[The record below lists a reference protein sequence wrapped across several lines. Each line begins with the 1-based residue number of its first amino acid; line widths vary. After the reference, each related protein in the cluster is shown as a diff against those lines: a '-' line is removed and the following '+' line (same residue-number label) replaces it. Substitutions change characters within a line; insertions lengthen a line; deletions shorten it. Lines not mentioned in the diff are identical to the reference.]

1 MMARKKQ
8 PADLRAFA
16 EWAIG
21 HVEGWADA
29 AGQAREPWKAA
40 SLDLAR
46 NRLRDARI
54 LLALPASD
62 VRHESAPGVA
72 MEAVLNA
79 AMLYGAA
86 VGDVMN
92 DGSRERKRGA
102 RMAAKAKAAAD
113 PKAAAKAGALALW
126 IERHG
131 GKRPNLRTVEQFATE
146 VMRLWPVLTS
156 VDTIRK
162 WSAGWTKQAK
172 AGQQPT
178 L

>member
-21 HVEGWADA
+21 HVEGWADG

-92 DGSRERKRGA
+92 DGSRERKRVA

-126 IERHG
+126 IERHKG
-131 GKRPNLRTVEQFATE
+131 EHPRLGTVEQFATE
-146 VMRLWPVLTS
+146 VMHRWPVLKSS
-156 VDTIRK
+156 VTIRR
-162 WSAGWTKQAK
+162 WSAKWTKQVR
-172 AGQQPT
+172 AGAEPT